1 MDKNKKSTK
10 TRIPTTSSV
19 EDGVDYDNN
28 NHNNNTNNTDN
39 LNIVDDH
46 ELPNL
51 IKQFITT
58 QTNILDLKKQIKLHN
73 MQYKILQQ
81 KIIQFMHSKQL
92 QNIDTQQNIISIRS
106 TNIKQHINMSLLSNY
121 FNKKHGISM
130 DMIENFLDQVPT
142 KTQNTLIIKPK

>member
-1 MDKNKKSTK
+1 MDKNNKSTK
-10 TRIPTTSSV
+10 IRSQNTSSV
-19 EDGVDYDNN
+19 EEVY
-28 NHNNNTNNTDN
+28 NTNDINN
-39 LNIVDDH
+39 VEDH

-51 IKQFITT
+51 IKQFIST

-81 KIIQFMHSKQL
+81 KIIQFMNSNQL

-121 FNKKHGISM
+121 FNKKHGVS
-130 DMIENFLDQVPT
+130 IETIESFMDQVPT